1 MEQIKRIIN
10 ESRYFLYPYIFVLT
24 ASLTLL
30 LYYSKSEIHIWIN
43 SHNNIFFD
51 FFFSKI
57 TYLGDGITAVIIC
70 LLLLFYRIRYSIF
83 TFFAYAF
90 SGIIVQILKH
100 TIFSGSIRP
109 VKYFLGKYA
118 LHLVDGVKMYSMDS
132 FPSGHSATAFA
143 VFLFL
148 ALLTRK
154 RLWQIT
160 FFILACLIA
169 YSRMYLSQHF
179 LVDIT
184 VGSVIGVLI
193 SLTLFFY
200 NQKIKHDCLNFPL
213 KLSIKK

>member
-1 MEQIKRIIN
+1 MEQIKRIIKGVGF
-10 ESRYFLYPYIFVLT
+10 FLYPYIFVLT

-30 LYYSKSEIHIWIN
+30 LCYSKSEIHIWIN
-43 SHNNIFFD
+43 SHYNIFFD
-51 FFFSKI
+51 FFFSMI
-57 TYLGDGITAVIIC
+57 TYLGDGICAIVIC
-70 LLLLFYRIRYSIF
+70 LLLLFYRMRYAIF

-109 VKYFLGKYA
+109 VKYFLGKYT

-148 ALLTRK
+148 ALITRK

-160 FFILACLIA
+160 FFVLACLIA
-169 YSRMYLSQHF
+169 YSRTYLSQHF
-179 LVDIT
+179 LADIT
-184 VGSVIGVLI
+184 AGSVIGVII
-193 SLTLFFY
+193 SLTLYYF
-200 NQKIKHDCLNFPL
+200 NQKIKQDWLNFPV